1 MVKTEGRVF
10 ATPGKT
16 ALLPQEV
23 QIAALHQPDGGAHQA
38 NGPVAEVMRPPAWT
52 GGNAYVAEQAGCNDA
67 VGGAGKVPVEC
78 AKRKTKTM
86 TSLPR
91 QPIRRTAAWAADN
104 KTPEA

>member
-38 NGPVAEVMRPPAWT
+38 NGPVAQIVCFPAWT
-52 GGNAYVAEQAGCNDA
+52 GGDAYGPAKARWHDAG
-67 VGGAGKVPVEC
+67 GGAATEPPPG
-78 AKRKTKTM
+78 AKPTTNART
-86 TSLPR
+86 PR
-91 QPIRRTAAWAADN
+91 PGPTIGAARPRA
-104 KTPEA
+104 